1 MNREVQCRRG
11 GAPPMRGRRPP
22 RSMERMSA
30 LRCCAPCCCARCAE
44 LAAGGHRV
52 TQARPSTRSGRQTG
66 GTARRRCSEG
76 GWGGGGGG
84 RGRAAGGGRG
94 DGGVI
99 RLWRSAGLAHTNE
112 QRRRRLPPPPPDP
125 SRSAQA
131 LTSDATAT
139 ATAATAL
146 PHSQV
151 GDHALVDVLGQVLAS
166 QHRRACSGGR
176 SAQ

>member
-76 GWGGGGGG
+76 GWGGGGG